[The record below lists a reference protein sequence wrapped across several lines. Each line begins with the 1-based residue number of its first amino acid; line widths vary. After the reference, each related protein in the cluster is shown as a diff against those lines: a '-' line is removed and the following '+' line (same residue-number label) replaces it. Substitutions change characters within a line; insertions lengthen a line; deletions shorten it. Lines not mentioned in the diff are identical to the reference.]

1 MTKDAAAT
9 SALAVPKGF
18 RAGAAK
24 AGVKT
29 GVADR
34 LDVGM
39 IVSDRPCVAAGV
51 FTTNQVIA
59 APCVVTRTHL
69 ERGTLRGIVANAGIA
84 NACTGQQGDRA
95 AAEMAQLAATA
106 VGCAPHEI
114 GVASTGVIG
123 WQLPMDRIAKA
134 IGQIRPA
141 ESGFDDFSHAIM
153 TTDTKPKIAT
163 ADANVGGTT
172 IRALGIAKGS
182 GMIHP
187 NMATLLALA
196 PALKAKLIEDDLI
209 VDGKTGVSGAGHTV
223 DEAYLYGTIDESVR
237 PYGVPGH
244 RHTPEIAQQVTA
256 IAGRAPRRT
265 FTPHI
270 VPMTRGL
277 VTTSYAT
284 LRSGVTP
291 AQVADAYRSAYAEEP
306 FVRITSTY
314 PATKATLGSNWCLV
328 HPVVDEANRRL
339 FVFCALDNLEKFS
352 AGSAVYNSNA
362 IKCLPESIRRK
373 SLPL

>member
-1 MTKDAAAT
+1 MPVRVAIVGVTGYAGGELARILLRHPEVRLVAAVARSHQGEPLRDVQPHLHGAPDALRIGNDVGDAEVVFT
-9 SALAVPKGF
+9 ALP
-18 RAGAAK
+18 AGEAAK
-24 AGVKT
+24 QAPAWLAEGRAVIDIGSDFRLRDPKDYERWYRYTHPSPELLKEAVYGVTELARAK
-29 GVADR
+29 
-34 LDVGM
+34 
-39 IVSDRPCVAAGV
+39 
-51 FTTNQVIA
+51 
-59 APCVVTRTHL
+59 
-69 ERGTLRGIVANAGIA
+69 LRGARVVANP
-84 NACTGQQGDRA
+84 
-95 AAEMAQLAATA
+95 
-106 VGCAPHEI
+106 GCYPI
-114 GVASTGVIG
+114 
-123 WQLPMDRIAKA
+123 
-134 IGQIRPA
+134 
-141 ESGFDDFSHAIM
+141 
-153 TTDTKPKIAT
+153 
-163 ADANVGGTT
+163 
-172 IRALGIAKGS
+172 
-182 GMIHP
+182 
-187 NMATLLALA
+187 ATLLALA

-237 PYGVPGH
+237 PYSVPRH

-256 IAGRAPRRT
+256 IAGRAPRLT

-339 FVFCALDNLEKFS
+339 VVFGALDNLVKGA
-352 AGSAVYNSNA
+352 AGSAVQNLNA
-362 IKCLPESIRRK
+362 MKGFPETLGLE
-373 SLPL
+373 SLPLWP